1 MAQQLYDRTA
11 EDLGNLVGLE
21 HVNLRINNQGLAQ
34 EFYLSALGFTRDPYM
49 FPGTNNMWVNVGNSQ
64 FHLPTGE
71 PNVLR
76 GHVGLVVP
84 SLEELC
90 ERLGEAKKKLADTK
104 FDCKQH
110 NAYVEAT
117 CPWGNQFR
125 LYEPDEERFGPIN
138 LGMPYVEFT
147 VPEGTAD
154 GIARFYREI
163 FYAPACV
170 KENGEGR
177 AAHVRA
183 GARQE
188 LIFRET
194 DKKLPEFDGHH
205 LQVYAQEFSGPH
217 DELEKRELITEES
230 IAGRTSSASRPA
242 STCSR
247 SSTRCAAAL
256 TRCTIATWS
265 TATHRRTTGIT
276 RWARTSGI
284 GPCRARPKR
293 SNQPRR
299 PSPRR
304 RWPGAAPPA
313 WPRCRQRGRRTPH
326 PHHPS
331 LCLRGEGWARI
342 GAVRAGSSQPGEKSL
357 KCFDNASPWL

>member
-21 HVNLRINNQGLAQ
+21 PVKLRINNQGLAQ
-34 EFYLSALGFTRDPYM
+34 ECYLSALGLTRDPYM
-49 FPGTNNMWVNVGNSQ
+49 FPGTNNMWVNVGKSQ
-64 FHLPTGE
+64 FHLPTGD

-125 LYEPDEERFGPIN
+125 LYEPDEEKFGAIN
-138 LGMPYVEFT
+138 LGMGYVEFT

-163 FYAPACV
+163 FYAPAKV

-177 AAHVRA
+177 AAHVCA
-183 GARQE
+183 GHKQE
-188 LIFRET
+188 LIFRDRSENSR
-194 DKKLPEFDGHH
+194 
-205 LQVYAQEFSGPH
+205 VRRS
-217 DELEKRELITEES
+217 
-230 IAGRTSSASRPA
+230 SSAGLCP
-242 STCSR
+242 
-247 SSTRCAAAL
+247 
-256 TRCTIATWS
+256 
-265 TATHRRTTGIT
+265 GIL
-276 RWARTSGI
+276 
-284 GPCRARPKR
+284 GPP
-293 SNQPRR
+293 
-299 PSPRR
+299 
-304 RWPGAAPPA
+304 
-313 WPRCRQRGRRTPH
+313 
-326 PHHPS
+326 
-331 LCLRGEGWARI
+331 
-342 GAVRAGSSQPGEKSL
+342 
-357 KCFDNASPWL
+357 